1 VQHRF
6 GERIDLLLQK
16 SVRVATRQ
24 VKDRQ
29 REAQEKGTP
38 QQPPSFEE
46 FSALVKD
53 LMDSGKKADLDRL
66 RNLSL
71 KELFEQTWSQKRRNY
86 AIQRQIKDAYDAL
99 VRRSKR
105 DSEKESLTANRF
117 PRRKD
122 SSQRRSGTLQF
133 PLRLQSI
140 IQIRAHKHG
149 YEDECRISRR
159 KPVQ

>member
-105 DSEKESLTANRF
+105 DS
-117 PRRKD
+117 
-122 SSQRRSGTLQF
+122 
-133 PLRLQSI
+133 
-140 IQIRAHKHG
+140 
-149 YEDECRISRR
+149 
-159 KPVQ
+159 